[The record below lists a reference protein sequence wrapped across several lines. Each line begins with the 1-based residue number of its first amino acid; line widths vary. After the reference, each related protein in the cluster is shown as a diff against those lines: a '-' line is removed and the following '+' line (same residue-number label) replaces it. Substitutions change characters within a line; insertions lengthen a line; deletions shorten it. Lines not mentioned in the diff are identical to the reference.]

1 MPGSQMSRSTKE
13 THYTCV
19 EGRTMGEYDLSRSN
33 VMEYTETPIMTETK
47 LKRIATLSAGNREMI
62 FTQLMHHFNEESLLT
77 CYQELDGKKA
87 KGIDGVDKTS
97 YGKELTT
104 NLKNLVERLKRMAYI
119 PGAVRQVQIPKEG
132 KPGATRP
139 LGISNFEDKIVQKMM
154 QKVLESIYEPLF
166 YNVSYGFRPGRGC
179 HDAIKALQNH
189 LNDHEIETVI
199 DVDLSNFFG
208 SIDRKLLLK
217 ILSNKIGDP
226 RLIRYL
232 VRMFKAGV
240 LTDGELTYD
249 DEGVVQGS
257 GCSPIL
263 ANVFAHEVI
272 DEWME
277 EVVKPLCVGTMKMI
291 RYADDI
297 VICCSTQHDAERIK
311 IVLGKRL
318 AKFNLRMNEDKTK
331 LVKFSKRK
339 QQQGENQETF
349 DFLGFTFYLG
359 QSRRGKT
366 VPKVKTKGKTFRAKL
381 KKVNSWAKEIRNKF
395 TLNNIMKK
403 AAVKLSG
410 HIRYYGVSHN
420 SASVSTFVMQVKRIL
435 FKWLNRR
442 SQRKSFTWEQFQKYL
457 DKIKFP
463 EAKIYH
469 RLF

>member
-1 MPGSQMSRSTKE
+1 
-13 THYTCV
+13 
-19 EGRTMGEYDLSRSN
+19 MGKYDLSRSN
-33 VMEYTETPIMTETK
+33 VMGFTETPTVTETK
-47 LKRIATLSAGNREMI
+47 LKRIAALSAGNREMI

-87 KGIDGVDKTS
+87 KGNDGVDKAS
-97 YGKELTT
+97 YGKELTA

-119 PGAVRQVQIPKEG
+119 PGSVRLVQIPKEG

-139 LGISNFEDKIVQKMM
+139 LGISNFEDKVVQKMM

-166 YNVSYGFRPGRGC
+166 YENSYGFRPGRGC

-189 LNDHEIETVI
+189 LNDHETEAVI

-208 SIDRKLLLK
+208 SIDRKLLIEIIGK
-217 ILSNKIGDP
+217 KIGDP

-232 VRMFKAGV
+232 IRMFKAGI
-240 LTDGELTYD
+240 LSEGELTYD

-257 GCSPIL
+257 SCSPIL
-263 ANVFAHEVI
+263 ANIFAHEVI

-277 EVVKPLCVGTMKMI
+277 EIVKPLCVGTVKMI

-297 VICCSTQHDAERIK
+297 VICCGTHHDAERIK
-311 IVLGKRL
+311 AVLGKRL
-318 AKFNLRMNEDKTK
+318 AKFNLRMNEEKTK

-339 QQQGENQETF
+339 QAQGEKQETF
-349 DFLGFTFYLG
+349 DFLGFTLYLG
-359 QSRRGKT
+359 NSRRGKI
-366 VPKVKTKGKTFRAKL
+366 VPKVKTRGKTLRAKL
-381 KKVNSWAKEIRNKF
+381 KKVNIWAKEIRNKF
-395 TLNNIMKK
+395 TMNNIMKK

-420 SASVSTFVMQVKRIL
+420 SASVGTFVMQVQRIL

-442 SQRKSFTWEQFQKYL
+442 SQRKSFTWEQFKAYL
-457 DKIKFP
+457 DRIKFP
-463 EAKIYH
+463 EAKIHH